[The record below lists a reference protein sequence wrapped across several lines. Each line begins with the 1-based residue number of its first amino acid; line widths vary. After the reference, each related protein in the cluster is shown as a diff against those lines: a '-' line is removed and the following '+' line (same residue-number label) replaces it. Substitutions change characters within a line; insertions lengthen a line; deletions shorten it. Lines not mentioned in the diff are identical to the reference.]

1 MCCYISWLNHLDDEA
16 NSIKQQQ
23 EEDTRRGD
31 PPSKFLQTAWREAAE
46 DALWT
51 LLNSPEMILIP

>member
-1 MCCYISWLNHLDDEA
+1 
-16 NSIKQQQ
+16 
-23 EEDTRRGD
+23 
-31 PPSKFLQTAWREAAE
+31 LQTAWREAAE